1 VIQVWSLAVHNLMY
15 SFPGEHAKGSS
26 SLFRSAGSGVSQL
39 HLNSDGHLFSCGADG
54 SLKVRQLIHRNQA
67 GTTSTAGR

>member
-1 VIQVWSLAVHNLMY
+1 MIQVWSLAVHNLMY

-39 HLNSDGHLFSCGADG
+39 HLSSDGHLFSCGADG